1 MDGQKILPIKNLT
14 LKFTILLILT
24 SASRASSIHLLDI
37 CFMSFFEEKVV
48 FKFSK
53 LLKAWKKGR
62 APPKLEIFVFE
73 QGTNLY
79 VIQTLIVY
87 LNRSQEW
94 RYEKKH
100 SFYKSHKPV
109 SVSTVSRWIKNVMPL
124 SGINVSLFKGYSARS
139 ASTFFYLLVLIW
151 LFT

>member
-1 MDGQKILPIKNLT
+1 MGYSDCSRNYKEQLDGQKILPIKNLT

-62 APPKLEIFVFE
+62 APPKLEIFAFE
-73 QGTNLY
+73 QDTDLY

-87 LNRSQEW
+87 
-94 RYEKKH
+94 
-100 SFYKSHKPV
+100 
-109 SVSTVSRWIKNVMPL
+109 I
-124 SGINVSLFKGYSARS
+124 
-139 ASTFFYLLVLIW
+139 
-151 LFT
+151 

>member
-1 MDGQKILPIKNLT
+1 
-14 LKFTILLILT
+14 
-24 SASRASSIHLLDI
+24 
-37 CFMSFFEEKVV
+37 MSFFEEKVV
-48 FKFSK
+48 FKFAK

-94 RYEKKH
+94 RYEKNTAFI
-100 SFYKSHKPV
+100 SPTNPFQ
-109 SVSTVSRWIKNVMPL
+109 
-124 SGINVSLFKGYSARS
+124 SLLCQDG
-139 ASTFFYLLVLIW
+139 
-151 LFT
+151 